1 MALAVRFG
9 ETEPGDGGPVQKVTH
24 RVNANIDVAI
34 AIRSAHWRPTYLVTD
49 CFSLLVLLQWRHR
62 TGPFQFDPFSF
73 KTRSDN
79 LQFSRRFTDGES
91 RFIFSIPE
99 PIKDLFFHE
108 SPRWDLS

>member
-1 MALAVRFG
+1 MALAARFRKP
-9 ETEPGDGGPVQKVTH
+9 ELGDGGLVQKVTH
-24 RVNANIDVAI
+24 QVNANIDAAI
-34 AIRSAHWRPTYLVTD
+34 AIRSAYWRPTYLVTD

-62 TGPFQFDPFSF
+62 TGPFQFDPFSL

-99 PIKDLFFHE
+99 SINDLFFHE